1 MPRITSLEDLDRLRM
16 ELVRRR
22 SREAAGGMI
31 RLAVGMGLCGI
42 AAGAVDVFHALED
55 GIKTRG
61 LKDVI
66 LVQTGC
72 MGLCKHEPIV
82 EVTIGTQPTV
92 SYGSVTP
99 ELAEHI
105 LSEHVVGGNAIA
117 GAVIDTAPFP
127 AL

>member
-1 MPRITSLEDLDRLRM
+1 MPRITSLEDLNRLKM
-16 ELVRRR
+16 ELAARRN
-22 SREAAGGMI
+22 REAASGMI

-42 AAGAVDVFHALED
+42 AAGALDVFHALED
-55 GIKTRG
+55 GIKTRN
-61 LKDVI
+61 LKNVI

-82 EVTIGTQPTV
+82 EVSIGTQPTV

-105 LSEHVVGGNAIA
+105 LSEHIVGGNVIA
-117 GAVIDTAPFP
+117 EAVIDTAPFP